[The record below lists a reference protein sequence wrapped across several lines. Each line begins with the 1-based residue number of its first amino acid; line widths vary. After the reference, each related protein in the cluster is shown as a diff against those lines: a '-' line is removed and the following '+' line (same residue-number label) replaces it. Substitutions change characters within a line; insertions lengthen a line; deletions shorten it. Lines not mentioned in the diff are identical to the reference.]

1 MGKEKGPGSET
12 YATPGVPVN
21 FIWRNE
27 WNGLF
32 LAFDIQMFGFGHLIY
47 SEEGRD

>member
-1 MGKEKGPGSET
+1 MGKETALSSET
-12 YATPGVPVN
+12 YGTPVIPAI

-27 WNGLF
+27 RNGLV
-32 LAFDIQMFGFGHLIY
+32 LSFDIQMFGFGHLIY

>member
-1 MGKEKGPGSET
+1 MGKETAPGSET
-12 YATPGVPVN
+12 YGTPFIPVN

-27 WNGLF
+27 RNGLV